1 MAVSVVDAEKR
12 DLIDRIMDRLKKGYS
27 VSLEAPPGYGKTF
40 IASYVATELAPSIV
54 ITRTHAEISEVVSM
68 AGKKI
73 AYAYGRPSIC
83 KKMPR
88 DSFSYS
94 ICRAFASSGICR
106 ETVSR
111 REIAYIAARVR
122 SEKEI
127 RDYRDACLY
136 RAMKVYAEKA
146 RRASVTYDYVI
157 ANPSIVEGR
166 RVVIMDEVQKIIEIL
181 VQSVEFTSPE
191 RVSELSK
198 LARDENDRRLLYAFK
213 AAMKRSAST
222 RDLISYFDKMS
233 SWTGDSPLASEIMG
247 IVDACLAGRCLYTG
261 GILYYLP
268 INISINT
275 LLSRKPL
282 LAMGIMI
289 PDIVSSRC
297 DETIR
302 LGGRVI
308 EAYIDDSINMR
319 YSEREKIDINYLA
332 NLATKYID
340 KDGGNLVVTVNKRY
354 ADEISKIL
362 TSKGYKMLSK
372 EDIIAK
378 RYMAPGSIAVDV
390 AGGSLTEGIN
400 ILGLTRVIVLG
411 ALYPSPSPELDIAGK
426 VVGSIY
432 EKIAILRTAQA
443 VGRIRGRGS
452 AVLIDQRFK
461 ELRNTMPKWIDIIN

>member
-1 MAVSVVDAEKR
+1 
-12 DLIDRIMDRLKKGYS
+12 
-27 VSLEAPPGYGKTF
+27 
-40 IASYVATELAPSIV
+40 
-54 ITRTHAEISEVVSM
+54 
-68 AGKKI
+68 
-73 AYAYGRPSIC
+73 
-83 KKMPR
+83 
-88 DSFSYS
+88 
-94 ICRAFASSGICR
+94 
-106 ETVSR
+106 
-111 REIAYIAARVR
+111 
-122 SEKEI
+122 
-127 RDYRDACLY
+127 
-136 RAMKVYAEKA
+136 
-146 RRASVTYDYVI
+146 
-157 ANPSIVEGR
+157 
-166 RVVIMDEVQKIIEIL
+166 
-181 VQSVEFTSPE
+181 
-191 RVSELSK
+191 
-198 LARDENDRRLLYAFK
+198 
-213 AAMKRSAST
+213 
-222 RDLISYFDKMS
+222 
-233 SWTGDSPLASEIMG
+233 
-247 IVDACLAGRCLYTG
+247 
-261 GILYYLP
+261 
-268 INISINT
+268 
-275 LLSRKPL
+275 
-282 LAMGIMI
+282 
-289 PDIVSSRC
+289 
-297 DETIR
+297 
-302 LGGRVI
+302 
-308 EAYIDDSINMR
+308 MR